1 MITEEYNIM
10 LKNNISY
17 KRRHSIEHLG
27 TENIWIELTPTCNKK
42 MFVGL
47 LYRPPN
53 THADI
58 DQSIVNSILLAYNT
72 VNDNIVILGDFN
84 LNSSIVNSRRKLESL
99 CNQFSLIQCIQE
111 STHYIENSQSILD
124 LILVNNVCVGLVNL
138 F

>member
-1 MITEEYNIM
+1 M
-10 LKNNISY
+10 L
-17 KRRHSIEHLG
+17 
-27 TENIWIELTPTCNKK
+27 
-42 MFVGL
+42 VGL
-47 LYRPPN
+47 FYRHPN

-58 DQSIVNSILLAYNT
+58 DQSIMNSIDLACNT
-72 VNDNIVILGDFN
+72 ANDNIVILGDFN

-124 LILVNNVCVGLVNL
+124 LILVNNVCVELVNL